1 MGFGIPRAMKWIAA
15 AAAALVMCCVTAP
28 AAAGLSPL
36 NDPGFLNIGLS
47 CRWETHCM
55 STQRK
60 AMKRALGYVRKKQP
74 PAWRVQLCNHNANRG
89 FQRVDWVGFDHCI
102 RNETLQPLPPPPP
115 PRAKPRPRPHRVVH
129 HHRR

>member
-1 MGFGIPRAMKWIAA
+1 MGFGISRAMKWIAA
-15 AAAALVMCCVTAP
+15 TAAALVVCCITAP

-47 CRWETHCM
+47 CRWDNRCM

-60 AMKRALGYVRKKQP
+60 AMKRALGYVRKMQP
-74 PAWRVQLCNHNANRG
+74 AAWRVQLCNRNAGRG
-89 FQRVDWVGFDHCI
+89 YQRVDWVGFDHCI
-102 RNETLQPLPPPPP
+102 RNETLRPPPPPPP
-115 PRAKPRPRPHRVVH
+115 PRPKPPRRVVR